1 MDTLF
6 FFSFSFFL
14 FVDFHQGYNGVDE
27 IKAHAYFSDIDWIK
41 LDKMEMEPPYKP
53 NVENESDTQHIDKTF
68 TEMPAAVTMTPA
80 GARQLTEAA
89 EAEGK
94 DFSDFTFQGTNILDG
109 KRYSMSAAD
118 LEAELDFGPEDM

>member
-1 MDTLF
+1 M
-6 FFSFSFFL
+6 
-14 FVDFHQGYNGVDE
+14 V
-27 IKAHAYFSDIDWIK
+27 
-41 LDKMEMEPPYKP
+41 PPYKP
-53 NVENESDTQHIDKTF
+53 NVDNESDTQHIDKTF
-68 TEMPAAVTMTPA
+68 TDMPAAVTMTPA

-118 LEAELDFGPEDM
+118 LEAELDFGPEEM